1 MAWLVAKQ
9 AGGTIV
15 LRIEDLD
22 PDRSKAKYT
31 DGIMRDLESLGLLWD
46 VNSEHQSKRSEA

>member
-1 MAWLVAKQ
+1 M
-9 AGGTIV
+9 
-15 LRIEDLD
+15 RIEDLD

-46 VNSEHQSKRSEA
+46 VKIEHKSKRSEAKEQARDKFKSV

>member
-1 MAWLVAKQ
+1 M
-9 AGGTIV
+9 
-15 LRIEDLD
+15 RIEDLD

-46 VNSEHQSKRSEA
+46 VKSEHQRNRSEA